1 MQAVCYCV
9 SPIGGITRWAPRGRA
24 ARCSRPR
31 FIRRGVRMAW
41 TLTAMDPTTN
51 RIVWQKQMTYPMGGG
66 SGLLST
72 AGGDAVHRSQRGDY
86 LWVFK
91 LGGTLS
97 EAQAPREPPLV
108 EP

>member
-1 MQAVCYCV
+1 
-9 SPIGGITRWAPRGRA
+9 
-24 ARCSRPR
+24 
-31 FIRRGVRMAW
+31 MAW

-91 LGGTLS
+91 LGGRCLRRRLRENRLWLS
-97 EAQAPREPPLV
+97 PRGVRAAVTKRGGQP
-108 EP
+108 